1 MSETVLVVID
11 VQNIMFETPGM
22 PPFEGDRVLETIAG
36 LIASARKSGV
46 PVHYVQHTTQGA
58 GSEFEADSH
67 NWLFH
72 PAIAP
77 RPGDTVSRKHSY
89 DAFWNTDFKAIL
101 DKLGAK
107 KLVFCGLQTECCVD
121 TTVRSALAHGYE
133 SVLVGDAH
141 TSYDNGVL
149 TGEQIVAHHNQTL
162 DRRFCKVV
170 MSEDFRF
177 EPQD

>member
-22 PPFEGDRVLETIAG
+22 PPFEGERVLETIAG
-36 LIASARKSGV
+36 LIASARDNGV
-46 PVHYVQHTTQGA
+46 PVHYVQHTTEGV

-77 RPGDTVSRKHSY
+77 KPGDTVSRKHSY
-89 DAFWNTDFKAIL
+89 DAFWNTDFEAIL
-101 DKLGAK
+101 DKLGAR

-121 TTVRSALAHGYE
+121 TTVRSALAHGFE
-133 SVLVGDAH
+133 SILAADGHSTYDKEFVTARTIIDLHNDVLH
-141 TSYDNGVL
+141 
-149 TGEQIVAHHNQTL
+149 
-162 DRRFCKVV
+162 RRFCTV
-170 MSEDFRF
+170 MKAADIKF
-177 EPQD
+177 